1 MMQAVDSEVSRR
13 KFEREVGHLRE
24 IEPTLIS
31 RGWWVMSADFPCVK
45 VAFATVGMR
54 PRVIPFAV
62 KADFTDYDVRP
73 LAITFVDPFEDRELA
88 ASEMMTHLP
97 RLLPVDPAVPTEVA
111 AQMPPQRINLY
122 QHYPHMPTT
131 PGFLCLPGTRAYHE
145 HPAHS
150 GDSWELHRNTGE
162 GRLFALLET
171 VWRYGTAPIQ
181 QFQFAVNVMLGQS
194 EIPA

>member
-1 MMQAVDSEVSRR
+1 MQAADTEVSRR
-13 KFEREVGHLRE
+13 KFARELGQLRA
-24 IEPTLIS
+24 IEPTLVS
-31 RGWWVMSADFPCVK
+31 RGWWIMSAEFPYVK

-54 PRVIPFAV
+54 PRVIPFAL

-73 LAITFVDPFEDRELA
+73 LAITFVDPFEDRELTA
-88 ASEMMTHLP
+88 MEMMTRLP
-97 RLLPVDPAVPTEVA
+97 RRMPFDPSIPTEIAAQLPV
-111 AQMPPQRINLY
+111 QRVELY
-122 QHYPHMPTT
+122 QHYPHMPTI

-150 GDSWELHRNTGE
+150 GDPWELHRNTGE

-171 VWRYGTAPIQ
+171 VWRYGAAPLT
-181 QFQFAVNVMLGQS
+181 QFMANIVIGQS

>member
-1 MMQAVDSEVSRR
+1 MQSADIEVSRR
-13 KFEREVGHLRE
+13 KFAREVGHLRE
-24 IEPTLIS
+24 IEQTLVS
-31 RGWWVMSADFPCVK
+31 RGWWIMTAEFPYVK

-54 PRVIPFAV
+54 PRVIPFAL

-73 LAITFVDPFEDRELA
+73 LGVTFVDPFEDRELGA
-88 ASEMMTHLP
+88 AEMMTRLP
-97 RLLPVDPAVPTEVA
+97 RLLPINPAVPTEIA
-111 AQMPPQRINLY
+111 AQVPAQRIELY
-122 QHYPHMPTT
+122 QHYPHMPMA

-150 GDSWELHRNTGE
+150 GDPWELHRNSGE

-171 VWRYGTAPIQ
+171 VWRYGTAPIN
-181 QFQFAVNVMLGQS
+181 QFAINIGLNQS